1 MHKDPDERLDE
12 LAQQKLAGKSY
23 SLIREDLSK
32 SGMKEEEIGRL
43 IRQVDEKVLKETLDQ
58 GKRQRTKQVHRW
70 GLILAVA
77 GLLLTLLYKAGLL
90 FTQLPAL
97 LVYTPFLTGVLLMFY
112 GRMLQRRALDQSP
125 KGPSPIRKKRPYK

>member
-1 MHKDPDERLDE
+1 MHKDPDQRLEE
-12 LAQQKLAGKSY
+12 LAQQKLGGKSY
-23 SLIREDLSK
+23 SLIREDLAK
-32 SGMKEEEIGRL
+32 SGMKKEKISRL
-43 IRQVDEKVLKETLDQ
+43 IRQVDERVLKETLDQ
-58 GKRQRTKQVHRW
+58 VKRQRTKQWHLW
-70 GLILAVA
+70 GMILAVA
-77 GLLLTLLYKAGLL
+77 GLLLTILYKAGLL